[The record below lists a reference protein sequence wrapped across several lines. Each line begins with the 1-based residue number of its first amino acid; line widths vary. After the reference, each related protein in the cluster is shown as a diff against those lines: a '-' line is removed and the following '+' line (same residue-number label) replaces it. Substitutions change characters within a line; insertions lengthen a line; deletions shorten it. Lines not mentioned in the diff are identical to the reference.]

1 MRPLICWAAIGT
13 TTCCSRSIQ
22 LWVTSNIVP
31 APAPPG
37 SPLAQEEE
45 LLRKGRHRRWN
56 WGQVGAKCAMPA
68 GLVYFV
74 MAWAV
79 VLRREF
85 MGC

>member
-1 MRPLICWAAIGT
+1 MRPLICWVAIGT
-13 TTCCSRSIQ
+13 TTCCSRSVQ

-31 APAPPG
+31 APGPHA
-37 SPLAQEEE
+37 AHEEE
-45 LLRKGRHRRWN
+45 LLRKGRRRRWD
-56 WGQVGAKCAMPA
+56 WGEVGVKCALPA
-68 GLVYFV
+68 GVVYFV